1 MATSFFD
8 QGNHAKAADKT
19 QKKTQRFRVR
29 AASPTRRRR
38 PLSVTGGAP
47 RRTTH
52 TAIITENS
60 LNTHST
66 RPPRARLP
74 PLNERHDVVGTYTHC
89 KHQSSQYAEGPR
101 RGARACLRSTS
112 FRAGLSLSAD
122 VTDDVAAWLANPAD
136 NQGWAFISLMNDMT
150 PSSWG
155 FVTSM
160 NDKPA
165 EHPKLV
171 VVAANCP

>member
-74 PLNERHDVVGTYTHC
+74 PLI
-89 KHQSSQYAEGPR
+89 
-101 RGARACLRSTS
+101 
-112 FRAGLSLSAD
+112 LSAD

>member
-1 MATSFFD
+1 MNLLCAVALLFSSVAPVARAMGKYEPDTCKVQIFEITSSSGVWD
-8 QGNHAKAADKT
+8 ASTTSWNSMSGN
-19 QKKTQRFRVR
+19 
-29 AASPTRRRR
+29 
-38 PLSVTGGAP
+38 GGV
-47 RRTTH
+47 
-52 TAIITENS
+52 I
-60 LNTHST
+60 
-66 RPPRARLP
+66 PP
-74 PLNERHDVVGTYTHC
+74 
-89 KHQSSQYAEGPR
+89 QYALYPSFTTDPFSS
-101 RGARACLRSTS
+101 AFLST
-112 FRAGLSLSAD
+112 D

-150 PSSWG
+150 PDSWG

>member
-1 MATSFFD
+1 MKNLLCAVALLFSSDLGAIDGCDVIHAQLELHTISD
-8 QGNHAKAADKT
+8 TVGDAAKAYRLDG
-19 QKKTQRFRVR
+19 
-29 AASPTRRRR
+29 AAAWDASTTWNSMSGP
-38 PLSVTGGAP
+38 GGAIP
-47 RRTTH
+47 
-52 TAIITENS
+52 
-60 LNTHST
+60 
-66 RPPRARLP
+66 
-74 PLNERHDVVGTYTHC
+74 
-89 KHQSSQYAEGPR
+89 SQYAADPSFTTDPFS
-101 RGARACLRSTS
+101 GA
-112 FRAGLSLSAD
+112 FLSAD

>member
-1 MATSFFD
+1 M
-8 QGNHAKAADKT
+8 
-19 QKKTQRFRVR
+19 
-29 AASPTRRRR
+29 RRRA
-38 PLSVTGGAP
+38 LLDDDEVLV
-47 RRTTH
+47 RR
-52 TAIITENS
+52 AG
-60 LNTHST
+60 
-66 RPPRARLP
+66 RAR
-74 PLNERHDVVGTYTHC
+74 D
-89 KHQSSQYAEGPR
+89 
-101 RGARACLRSTS
+101 GAVR
-112 FRAGLSLSAD
+112 
-122 VTDDVAAWLANPAD
+122 ANPAD